1 MKLKYLILLS
11 LLAALFSCATT
22 GTKEE
27 HMELPNF
34 DEKWNYDDPAGTELV
49 FNDILNG
56 VDIDTNPNYHLELR
70 TQIARTL
77 GLQQRYKEAHATL
90 DAVEKDLTPANRI
103 PRIRYLLEKGRV
115 INSSGEPAKSISYF
129 LEAWE
134 LASSEQAEFYAVDAA
149 HMLGIVESPELKLE
163 WNEKAVK
170 LAESSSDPRAKQW
183 LGSLYNNI
191 GWTYHSNSEYEKAL
205 EIFKKTHDW
214 YEEQGDK
221 KRSGIAEWSIAR
233 THRSLGDL
241 ETALEIQTKLAR
253 AMATSGEEDG
263 YVYEEIAECLH
274 AMGETDEAKPYFEK
288 AWRIL
293 SQDIWLQQN
302 ESDRLERL
310 KTMGGVAQ

>member
-22 GTKEE
+22 GTKDKQ
-27 HMELPNF
+27 MELPNF
-34 DEKWNYDDPAGTELV
+34 DEKWDYDDPAGTQLV
-49 FNDILNG
+49 FSEILNQ
-56 VDIDTNPNYHLELR
+56 VDYKGNPIYHLELR

-77 GLQQRYKEAHATL
+77 GLQQKYTEAHRLL
-90 DAVEKDLTPANRI
+90 DEVEQDLTPAHRI
-103 PRIRYLLEKGRV
+103 PRIRYLLERGRV

-134 LASSEQAEFYAVDAA
+134 LASNEKAEFYAVDAA

-170 LAESSSDPRAKQW
+170 LSESSTDPRAKKW

-191 GWTYHSNSEYEKAL
+191 GWTYHDNGEYEKAL
-205 EIFKKTHDW
+205 EVFKKTYDW
-214 YEEQGDK
+214 YEEQEDE

-233 THRSLGDL
+233 THRSMGDP

-253 AMATSGEEDG
+253 EMATSGEEDG

-274 AMGETDEAKPYFEK
+274 AMGESAEAKPYFEK

-310 KTMGGVAQ
+310 KTMGGVTP